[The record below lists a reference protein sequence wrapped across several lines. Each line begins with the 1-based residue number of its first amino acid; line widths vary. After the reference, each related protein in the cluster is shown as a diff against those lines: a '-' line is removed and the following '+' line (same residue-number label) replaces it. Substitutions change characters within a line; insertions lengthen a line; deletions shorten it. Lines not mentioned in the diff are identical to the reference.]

1 MRRLR
6 PARRAFQALLALVFC
21 CLAHV
26 GEAAQLVLVSANQG
40 AAVNAFRDALAQ
52 RRPQD
57 QVELRTP
64 AALAEGMVF
73 ADDTR
78 LLLLGPEALAW
89 RLRQHRAPPTL
100 ALLLNRVDGQRLLP
114 GANGHGGHGVGG
126 LCVLWSDP
134 PASRQLRLARL
145 ILPGIQRIGVLYG
158 KDSEFLLD
166 ELRREARSQGLQL
179 FVASS
184 SGNDDP
190 RPLQFLLG
198 NSDLLLGID
207 DKQLYN
213 SQSIKSLLLGSYARP
228 RAARPHRSLRQGRQP
243 GEQLQRPGGLAGH
256 PRRIARP
263 GAPALAPQPLSRAFQ
278 GARQSAGS
286 PFPGYR
292 PGQRRR
298 PRPAPRRRRR
308 TMSQRHGWDIRTRML
323 AISLGPALLLTLL
336 LTAYF
341 TYSRLQDLRQEL
353 THTGQLIADQ
363 LAPAAE
369 YGVIAGNTP
378 VLQKLLQATLDTPHV
393 RFIEVRDRND
403 NILVY
408 VEQLPGALQNAAP
421 IDIFHS
427 TIQRQRIALAS
438 DPLLDGA
445 SEGDGQ
451 SGEDY
456 LGRVVVG
463 MSNDAFSQR
472 QQEILLKA
480 ALLAAFALILTFLV
494 ARRLAQR
501 LSAPISTMGQAVEAI
516 QSGDYKTSLPILD
529 DGEIGDLARHINN
542 LASGLDRASR
552 EQEQAISQLIS
563 AREEAEQA
571 NRAKSD
577 FLAMMSHE
585 LRTPMNG
592 VLGMLQLLETTEQTR
607 EQAEYTALATEST
620 EHLLKVIND
629 ILDFSRI
636 ERGALELECIPFN
649 LLELVQGSALVF
661 QHSAQQRGLALEL
674 QIQAGLEN
682 IEVCGDPTRIR
693 QILVNLLGN
702 ALKFTEEGAIHL
714 SLEWQ
719 ALDHDVLWL
728 TCAVHDSGI
737 GISPE
742 RLEHMFDAFQQADSS
757 ISRRYGGT
765 GLGLAIARTLA
776 ERMGGTLQAESKEG
790 SGSTF
795 TLEIPL
801 PFQQSPAH
809 RQQAAGDAAPVA
821 AGQEIL
827 LVEDNPVNQTVIE
840 AMLRSLGYRVTL
852 VADGIQA
859 VRSAER
865 QRYDAI
871 LMDCR
876 LPVLDGYSATREIR
890 AQENG
895 RQVPIIAL
903 TANALQGDREN
914 CLQAGMNDY
923 LAKPFKRAELQR
935 ILQRWIGSQPELPV
949 TSNETGRG
957 EPE

>member
-1 MRRLR
+1 
-6 PARRAFQALLALVFC
+6 
-21 CLAHV
+21 
-26 GEAAQLVLVSANQG
+26 
-40 AAVNAFRDALAQ
+40 
-52 RRPQD
+52 
-57 QVELRTP
+57 
-64 AALAEGMVF
+64 
-73 ADDTR
+73 
-78 LLLLGPEALAW
+78 
-89 RLRQHRAPPTL
+89 
-100 ALLLNRVDGQRLLP
+100 
-114 GANGHGGHGVGG
+114 
-126 LCVLWSDP
+126 
-134 PASRQLRLARL
+134 
-145 ILPGIQRIGVLYG
+145 
-158 KDSEFLLD
+158 
-166 ELRREARSQGLQL
+166 
-179 FVASS
+179 
-184 SGNDDP
+184 
-190 RPLQFLLG
+190 
-198 NSDLLLGID
+198 
-207 DKQLYN
+207 
-213 SQSIKSLLLGSYARP
+213 
-228 RAARPHRSLRQGRQP
+228 
-243 GEQLQRPGGLAGH
+243 
-256 PRRIARP
+256 
-263 GAPALAPQPLSRAFQ
+263 
-278 GARQSAGS
+278 
-286 PFPGYR
+286 
-292 PGQRRR
+292 
-298 PRPAPRRRRR
+298 
-308 TMSQRHGWDIRTRML
+308 MSQRHGWDIRTRML

-552 EQEQAISQLIS
+552 EQEQAIGQLIS

-809 RQQAAGDAAPVA
+809 RQQAGGDAAPGA

>member
-1 MRRLR
+1 
-6 PARRAFQALLALVFC
+6 
-21 CLAHV
+21 
-26 GEAAQLVLVSANQG
+26 
-40 AAVNAFRDALAQ
+40 
-52 RRPQD
+52 
-57 QVELRTP
+57 
-64 AALAEGMVF
+64 
-73 ADDTR
+73 
-78 LLLLGPEALAW
+78 
-89 RLRQHRAPPTL
+89 
-100 ALLLNRVDGQRLLP
+100 
-114 GANGHGGHGVGG
+114 
-126 LCVLWSDP
+126 
-134 PASRQLRLARL
+134 
-145 ILPGIQRIGVLYG
+145 
-158 KDSEFLLD
+158 
-166 ELRREARSQGLQL
+166 
-179 FVASS
+179 
-184 SGNDDP
+184 
-190 RPLQFLLG
+190 
-198 NSDLLLGID
+198 
-207 DKQLYN
+207 
-213 SQSIKSLLLGSYARP
+213 
-228 RAARPHRSLRQGRQP
+228 
-243 GEQLQRPGGLAGH
+243 
-256 PRRIARP
+256 
-263 GAPALAPQPLSRAFQ
+263 
-278 GARQSAGS
+278 
-286 PFPGYR
+286 
-292 PGQRRR
+292 
-298 PRPAPRRRRR
+298 
-308 TMSQRHGWDIRTRML
+308 MSQRHGWDIRTRML

-341 TYSRLQDLRQEL
+341 TYSRLQDLHQEL

-427 TIQRQRIALAS
+427 TIQHQRIALAS

-914 CLQAGMNDY
+914 CLQAGMNNY

>member
-1 MRRLR
+1 
-6 PARRAFQALLALVFC
+6 
-21 CLAHV
+21 
-26 GEAAQLVLVSANQG
+26 
-40 AAVNAFRDALAQ
+40 
-52 RRPQD
+52 
-57 QVELRTP
+57 
-64 AALAEGMVF
+64 
-73 ADDTR
+73 
-78 LLLLGPEALAW
+78 
-89 RLRQHRAPPTL
+89 
-100 ALLLNRVDGQRLLP
+100 
-114 GANGHGGHGVGG
+114 
-126 LCVLWSDP
+126 
-134 PASRQLRLARL
+134 
-145 ILPGIQRIGVLYG
+145 
-158 KDSEFLLD
+158 
-166 ELRREARSQGLQL
+166 
-179 FVASS
+179 
-184 SGNDDP
+184 
-190 RPLQFLLG
+190 
-198 NSDLLLGID
+198 
-207 DKQLYN
+207 
-213 SQSIKSLLLGSYARP
+213 
-228 RAARPHRSLRQGRQP
+228 
-243 GEQLQRPGGLAGH
+243 
-256 PRRIARP
+256 
-263 GAPALAPQPLSRAFQ
+263 
-278 GARQSAGS
+278 
-286 PFPGYR
+286 
-292 PGQRRR
+292 
-298 PRPAPRRRRR
+298 
-308 TMSQRHGWDIRTRML
+308 MSQRHGWDIRTRML

-592 VLGMLQLLETTEQTR
+592 VLGMLQLLETPEQTR

>member
-1 MRRLR
+1 
-6 PARRAFQALLALVFC
+6 
-21 CLAHV
+21 
-26 GEAAQLVLVSANQG
+26 
-40 AAVNAFRDALAQ
+40 
-52 RRPQD
+52 
-57 QVELRTP
+57 
-64 AALAEGMVF
+64 
-73 ADDTR
+73 
-78 LLLLGPEALAW
+78 
-89 RLRQHRAPPTL
+89 
-100 ALLLNRVDGQRLLP
+100 
-114 GANGHGGHGVGG
+114 
-126 LCVLWSDP
+126 
-134 PASRQLRLARL
+134 
-145 ILPGIQRIGVLYG
+145 
-158 KDSEFLLD
+158 
-166 ELRREARSQGLQL
+166 
-179 FVASS
+179 
-184 SGNDDP
+184 
-190 RPLQFLLG
+190 
-198 NSDLLLGID
+198 
-207 DKQLYN
+207 
-213 SQSIKSLLLGSYARP
+213 
-228 RAARPHRSLRQGRQP
+228 
-243 GEQLQRPGGLAGH
+243 
-256 PRRIARP
+256 
-263 GAPALAPQPLSRAFQ
+263 
-278 GARQSAGS
+278 
-286 PFPGYR
+286 
-292 PGQRRR
+292 
-298 PRPAPRRRRR
+298 
-308 TMSQRHGWDIRTRML
+308 MSQRHGWDIRTRML

-451 SGEDY
+451 SGEDH

>member
-1 MRRLR
+1 
-6 PARRAFQALLALVFC
+6 
-21 CLAHV
+21 
-26 GEAAQLVLVSANQG
+26 
-40 AAVNAFRDALAQ
+40 
-52 RRPQD
+52 
-57 QVELRTP
+57 
-64 AALAEGMVF
+64 
-73 ADDTR
+73 
-78 LLLLGPEALAW
+78 
-89 RLRQHRAPPTL
+89 
-100 ALLLNRVDGQRLLP
+100 
-114 GANGHGGHGVGG
+114 
-126 LCVLWSDP
+126 
-134 PASRQLRLARL
+134 
-145 ILPGIQRIGVLYG
+145 
-158 KDSEFLLD
+158 
-166 ELRREARSQGLQL
+166 
-179 FVASS
+179 
-184 SGNDDP
+184 
-190 RPLQFLLG
+190 
-198 NSDLLLGID
+198 
-207 DKQLYN
+207 
-213 SQSIKSLLLGSYARP
+213 
-228 RAARPHRSLRQGRQP
+228 
-243 GEQLQRPGGLAGH
+243 
-256 PRRIARP
+256 
-263 GAPALAPQPLSRAFQ
+263 
-278 GARQSAGS
+278 
-286 PFPGYR
+286 
-292 PGQRRR
+292 
-298 PRPAPRRRRR
+298 
-308 TMSQRHGWDIRTRML
+308 MSQRHGWDIRTRML

-353 THTGQLIADQ
+353 THTGQLIAGQ